1 MLSRSSSSL
10 ALRAQ
15 VRTPPSAAC
24 LPAPCRSHL
33 GSQLGRRSL
42 APECWY
48 RVLPQGRRSLLGLP
62 CPRHRRSGKIGPRG
76 FLTHRHVVVW
86 PADWTVNR
94 KLSSWVFG
102 LNTQRFGDQG
112 APRHRSALAASVSR
126 KPDPSCFPGGFQ
138 ALRCRSRVFGLFCVT
153 GPASRRRL
161 VCRGPGNDGEAW
173 AAARPAVAPTAQ
185 ASTASKPR
193 QRNPPSGF
201 VFEWT
206 LAGSR
211 IFSLLPAFRPL
222 GNSKLRSRIFIFFLL
237 FILTIS
243 STKKRPPLCPRAA
256 SRSGSQA
263 GCQGTPGHPSELRGR
278 L

>member
-94 KLSSWVFG
+94 KLSSWIFG
-102 LNTQRFGDQG
+102 LNTQRFGDQR

-138 ALRCRSRVFGLFCVT
+138 ALRCRSRVFGLFWVT
-153 GPASRRRL
+153 GPTSRRRL
-161 VCRGPGNDGEAW
+161 VCRGPGNDGEAR
-173 AAARPAVAPTAQ
+173 AATRPAVAPTAQ

-193 QRNPPSGF
+193 QRNPSSGF

-222 GNSKLRSRIFIFFLL
+222 GNSKLRSRIFIFFS
-237 FILTIS
+237 FIHFNNIKYKEKIS
-243 STKKRPPLCPRAA
+243 PLSSGRLEEWFP
-256 SRSGSQA
+256 SRV
-263 GCQGTPGHPSELRGR
+263 PGHPRAPQ
-278 L
+278 